1 MPASGRVPK
10 SDTVKALSRSFVAS
24 TISKTGEIV
33 PVTAGWSGL
42 ETKARN
48 LSPLRPRWLG
58 ELEPLQDAKIKH
70 STIRT
75 EKALKVFFNPGTP
88 NSIEG

>member
-1 MPASGRVPK
+1 VALGR
-10 SDTVKALSRSFVAS
+10 R
-24 TISKTGEIV
+24 
-33 PVTAGWSGL
+33 GL
-42 ETKARN
+42 EIKARN
-48 LSPLRPRWLG
+48 LSPLRPRLLE
-58 ELEPLQDAKIKH
+58 ELEPLQETKIKH

>member
-1 MPASGRVPK
+1 VAVGR
-10 SDTVKALSRSFVAS
+10 R
-24 TISKTGEIV
+24 
-33 PVTAGWSGL
+33 GL

-48 LSPLRPRWLG
+48 LSPLRPRWL
-58 ELEPLQDAKIKH
+58 EEPEPLQDAKIKH
-70 STIRT
+70 NTIRT